1 MTTEYVKHT
10 YDNGNVSLH
19 DVGGVLFIM
28 EKSPN
33 ESNDTTIAHYKNLFE
48 VYPTELEHES
58 IKQELITGI
67 QTSKWSKRTLHALVR
82 SGDPKHWR
90 YFPVPLL
97 FEEDAQIR
105 KQSED
110 RGFPAKS
117 AGWYRRKRN
126 LLLKIVNFPAIP

>member
-1 MTTEYVKHT
+1 MSADYVTHK
-10 YDNGNVSLH
+10 YENGNVSLH

-28 EKSPN
+28 EKTTN
-33 ESNDTTIAHYKNLFE
+33 EDKTTVAHYKNLFE
-48 VYPTELEHES
+48 IYPTEQDHEE
-58 IKQELITGI
+58 IRQELITGI
-67 QTSKWSKRTLHALVR
+67 TTSKWSKRTLHALVR

-97 FEEDAQIR
+97 FEDDPQIR
-105 KQSED
+105 KQSTD

-126 LLLKIVNFPAIP
+126 LILKIVGFPAIP